1 MDALTLW
8 MAVGFL
14 FAGYSVIAN
23 DSVQTLG
30 TWIASNNE
38 RFNWKV
44 MWGAASAVLL
54 YTLWYG
60 WYMNG
65 GDISYGRLNKIPFQ
79 EIQWY
84 HAMAPALLLLL
95 TRIGVPVSTSF
106 LVLSAFASTFVLE
119 KMLVKSMMGYAVAAV
134 AAYAIWIVV
143 SKILDEAKP
152 VKEEHKSYW
161 RVAQWFTT
169 GFLWFTWLSHDM
181 ANIAVFLPREIP
193 WDLMMLI
200 SVVFVAGLG
209 YMFREGGGKIQQIV
223 LEKHNTRYVRS
234 ATIIDCVYFVIL
246 FFFKELNDIPM
257 STTWVFVGLLCGRE
271 LAMATVT
278 GKEKFKTV
286 FPLITKDFIKMMIGL
301 GYMFRE
307 GGGKIQKIV
316 LEKHNT
322 RYVRSATIID
332 CVYFLILLFF
342 KEINDIPMST
352 TWVFVGLL
360 CGRELAMAT
369 VTGKHKFKTVFPL
382 ITKDFIKM
390 MIGLGASVGV
400 VLSIHYIIVPNG
412 L

>member
-8 MAVGFL
+8 MAIGFA
-14 FAGYSVIAN
+14 FAAYSVIAN

-30 TWIASNNE
+30 TWIASNNDK
-38 RFNWKV
+38 FNWKI
-44 MWGAASAVLL
+44 MWGCASAVLL

-60 WYMNG
+60 WTTNG

-84 HAMAPALLLLL
+84 HAMAPGLLLIL

-134 AAYAIWIVV
+134 AAYVIWIVV
-143 SKILDEAKP
+143 TKLLDEAKP
-152 VKEEHKSYW
+152 VKEEHKKAW
-161 RVAQWFTT
+161 RVAQWVTT

-181 ANIAVFLPREIP
+181 ANIAVFLPRQIP
-193 WDLMMLI
+193 WDLMVLVSLI
-200 SVVFVAGLG
+200 FVFGLG
-209 YMFREGGGKIQQIV
+209 YMFREGGGKIQNIV
-223 LEKHNTRYVRS
+223 IEKHNTRYVRS
-234 ATIIDCVYFVIL
+234 ATIID
-246 FFFKELNDIPM
+246 
-257 STTWVFVGLLCGRE
+257 
-271 LAMATVT
+271 A
-278 GKEKFKTV
+278 
-286 FPLITKDFIKMMIGL
+286 
-301 GYMFRE
+301 
-307 GGGKIQKIV
+307 
-316 LEKHNT
+316 
-322 RYVRSATIID
+322 
-332 CVYFLILLFF
+332 VYFLILLFF

-369 VTGKHKFKTVFPL
+369 MTGKEKFKTVFPL

-400 VLSIHYIIVPNG
+400 VLMIHYVIVPNG
-412 L
+412 Y

>member
-8 MAVGFL
+8 MAIGFA
-14 FAGYSVIAN
+14 FAAYSVIAN

-38 RFNWKV
+38 RFNWKI
-44 MWGAASAVLL
+44 MWGCASAVLL

-60 WYMNG
+60 WTVNG

-84 HAMAPALLLLL
+84 HAMAPALLLIL

-134 AAYAIWIVV
+134 AAYVIWIAVT
-143 SKILDEAKP
+143 KLLDEAKP
-152 VKEEHKSYW
+152 VKEEHKKAW
-161 RVAQWFTT
+161 RIAQWVTT

-193 WDLMMLI
+193 WDLMVAISLI
-200 SVVFVAGLG
+200 FVLGLG

-223 LEKHNTRYVRS
+223 
-234 ATIIDCVYFVIL
+234 I
-246 FFFKELNDIPM
+246 
-257 STTWVFVGLLCGRE
+257 
-271 LAMATVT
+271 
-278 GKEKFKTV
+278 
-286 FPLITKDFIKMMIGL
+286 
-301 GYMFRE
+301 
-307 GGGKIQKIV
+307 
-316 LEKHNT
+316 EKHNT

-369 VTGKHKFKTVFPL
+369 MTGKEKFKTVFPL

-400 VLSIHYIIVPNG
+400 VLTIHYVIVPNG
-412 L
+412 IGL

>member
-8 MAVGFL
+8 MGIGFL
-14 FAGYSVIAN
+14 FAAYSVIAN

-30 TWIASNNE
+30 TWIASNNDK
-38 RFNWKV
+38 FNWKT
-44 MWGAASAVLL
+44 MWGAASVVLL

-84 HAMAPALLLLL
+84 HAAAPGLLLIL

-134 AAYAIWIVV
+134 AAYVIWIGVTKV
-143 SKILDEAKP
+143 LNEAKP
-152 VKEEHKSYW
+152 VKEEHKKAW
-161 RVAQWFTT
+161 RIAQWVTT

-181 ANIAVFLPREIP
+181 ANIAVFLPRQIP
-193 WDLMMLI
+193 WDLMVLVSLI
-200 SVVFVAGLG
+200 FVFGLG
-209 YMFREGGGKIQQIV
+209 YMFREGGGKIQNIV
-223 LEKHNTRYVRS
+223 IEKHNTRYVRS
-234 ATIIDCVYFVIL
+234 ATIID
-246 FFFKELNDIPM
+246 
-257 STTWVFVGLLCGRE
+257 
-271 LAMATVT
+271 A
-278 GKEKFKTV
+278 
-286 FPLITKDFIKMMIGL
+286 
-301 GYMFRE
+301 
-307 GGGKIQKIV
+307 
-316 LEKHNT
+316 
-322 RYVRSATIID
+322 
-332 CVYFLILLFF
+332 VYFLILLFF

-369 VTGKHKFKTVFPL
+369 MTGKEKFKTVFPL

-400 VLSIHYIIVPNG
+400 VLMIHYVIVPNG
-412 L
+412 Y

>member
-1 MDALTLW
+1 MELVTLW
-8 MAVGFL
+8 MFVGFL
-14 FAGYSVIAN
+14 FAAYSVIAN

-60 WYMNG
+60 WYTNG

-79 EIQWY
+79 DIQWY
-84 HAMAPALLLLL
+84 HAAAPGLLLIL

-119 KMLVKSMMGYAVAAV
+119 KMLMKSMMGYAVAAV
-134 AAYAIWIVV
+134 AAYVIWIGVT
-143 SKILDEAKP
+143 KILDEAKP
-152 VKEEHKSYW
+152 VKEEHKRYW
-161 RVAQWFTT
+161 RIGQWVTT

-193 WDLMMLI
+193 VDLMIAI
-200 SVVFVAGLG
+200 SMVFVAGLW
-209 YMFREGGGKIQQIV
+209 YMFREGGGRIQQIV

-234 ATIIDCVYFVIL
+234 ATIIDGVYWLIL

-271 LAMATVT
+271 LAMATMT
-278 GKEKFKTV
+278 GKEKFKVV
-286 FPLITKDFIKMMIGL
+286 FPLIGKDFLKMM
-301 GYMFRE
+301 
-307 GGGKIQKIV
+307 
-316 LEKHNT
+316 
-322 RYVRSATIID
+322 
-332 CVYFLILLFF
+332 
-342 KEINDIPMST
+342 
-352 TWVFVGLL
+352 VGL
-360 CGRELAMAT
+360 A
-369 VTGKHKFKTVFPL
+369 
-382 ITKDFIKM
+382 
-390 MIGLGASVGV
+390 ASVGV
-400 VLSIHYIIVPNG
+400 VLAIHYVIVPNG

>member
-14 FAGYSVIAN
+14 FAGYAVIAN

-30 TWIASNNE
+30 TWIASNNDK
-38 RFNWKV
+38 FNWKV

-60 WYMNG
+60 WYTNG

-84 HAMAPALLLLL
+84 HAAAPGLLLIL

-134 AAYAIWIVV
+134 AAYVIWIGVT
-143 SKILDEAKP
+143 KLLDEAKP
-152 VKEEHKSYW
+152 VKEEHKKAW
-161 RVAQWFTT
+161 RVAQWVTT

-181 ANIAVFLPREIP
+181 ANIAVFLPRQIP
-193 WDLMMLI
+193 WDLMVLVSLI
-200 SVVFVAGLG
+200 FVFGLG
-209 YMFREGGGKIQQIV
+209 YMFREGGGKIQNIV
-223 LEKHNTRYVRS
+223 IEKHNTRYVRS
-234 ATIIDCVYFVIL
+234 ATIID
-246 FFFKELNDIPM
+246 
-257 STTWVFVGLLCGRE
+257 
-271 LAMATVT
+271 A
-278 GKEKFKTV
+278 
-286 FPLITKDFIKMMIGL
+286 
-301 GYMFRE
+301 
-307 GGGKIQKIV
+307 
-316 LEKHNT
+316 
-322 RYVRSATIID
+322 
-332 CVYFLILLFF
+332 VYFLILLFF

-369 VTGKHKFKTVFPL
+369 MLGKGKLKVVFPL
-382 ITKDFIKM
+382 IGKDFIKM
-390 MIGLGASVGV
+390 ITGLLASIGI
-400 VLSIHYIIVPNG
+400 VLTIHYILIPNG
-412 L
+412 F

>member
-8 MAVGFL
+8 MGIGFL
-14 FAGYSVIAN
+14 FAAYSVIAN

-30 TWIASNNE
+30 TWIASNNDK
-38 RFNWKV
+38 FNWKT
-44 MWGAASAVLL
+44 MWGAASVVLL

-84 HAMAPALLLLL
+84 HAAAPGLLLIL

-119 KMLVKSMMGYAVAAV
+119 KMLMKSMMGYAVAAV
-134 AAYAIWIVV
+134 AAYVIWIGVT
-143 SKILDEAKP
+143 KLLDEAKP
-152 VKEEHKSYW
+152 VKEEHKNRW
-161 RVAQWFTT
+161 RIAQWFTT

-193 WDLMMLI
+193 WDLMVLVSLI
-200 SVVFVAGLG
+200 FVFGLG
-209 YMFREGGGKIQQIV
+209 YMFREGGGKIQNIV
-223 LEKHNTRYVRS
+223 IEKHNTRYVRS
-234 ATIIDCVYFVIL
+234 ATIID
-246 FFFKELNDIPM
+246 
-257 STTWVFVGLLCGRE
+257 
-271 LAMATVT
+271 A
-278 GKEKFKTV
+278 
-286 FPLITKDFIKMMIGL
+286 
-301 GYMFRE
+301 
-307 GGGKIQKIV
+307 
-316 LEKHNT
+316 
-322 RYVRSATIID
+322 
-332 CVYFLILLFF
+332 VYFLILLFF

-369 VTGKHKFKTVFPL
+369 MTGKEKFKTVFPL

-400 VLSIHYIIVPNG
+400 VLMIHYVIVPNG
-412 L
+412 Y

>member
-1 MDALTLW
+1 MELVTLW

-14 FAGYSVIAN
+14 FAAYSVIAN

-60 WYMNG
+60 WTTNG

-84 HAMAPALLLLL
+84 HALAPGLLLLL

-119 KMLVKSMMGYAVAAV
+119 KMLMKSMMGYAVAAV
-134 AAYAIWIVV
+134 AAYAIWVGV
-143 SKILDEAKP
+143 TKILDESKP
-152 VKEEHKSYW
+152 VKEEHKKYW
-161 RVAQWFTT
+161 RIGQWVTT
-169 GFLWFTWLSHDM
+169 GFLWFTWLSHDI
-181 ANIAVFLPREIP
+181 ANIAVFLPRTIP
-193 WDLMMLI
+193 VDLMVVI
-200 SVVFVAGLG
+200 SAIFVAGLWF
-209 YMFREGGGKIQQIV
+209 MFREGGGKIQTIV

-234 ATIIDCVYFVIL
+234 ATIIDGVYWLIL

-271 LAMATVT
+271 LAMATMT
-278 GKEKFKTV
+278 GKEKFKVV
-286 FPLITKDFIKMMIGL
+286 FPLIGKDFLKMM
-301 GYMFRE
+301 
-307 GGGKIQKIV
+307 
-316 LEKHNT
+316 
-322 RYVRSATIID
+322 
-332 CVYFLILLFF
+332 
-342 KEINDIPMST
+342 
-352 TWVFVGLL
+352 VGL
-360 CGRELAMAT
+360 A
-369 VTGKHKFKTVFPL
+369 
-382 ITKDFIKM
+382 
-390 MIGLGASVGV
+390 ASVGV
-400 VLSIHYIIVPNG
+400 VLAIHYVIVPNG